1 MRTDCVAM
9 LSADEFEYDNI
20 VYKNTERNVEEKGAM
35 TSFVVRYALILAKEK
50 TDHTLF
56 ILEY

>member
-1 MRTDCVAM
+1 M

-35 TSFVVRYALILAKEK
+35 TSFVVR
-50 TDHTLF
+50 
-56 ILEY
+56 